1 MLSSLTPLCP
11 LGYCLLR
18 PSSHCST
25 KKQAIVTTLI
35 ALQEA
40 KGQWSWTNADHLA
53 LLHTPAALIA
63 FPCTWPLPAAAV
75 LSARWGRPAVGT
87 DESLA
92 ADTSAQ
98 HQGVQAPRWE
108 GLGLYQFWALWNQ
121 HWKQVELML
130 FISSEWFQSSWCS
143 SYVSFL
149 MGGGGVSLLA
159 RAMTA
164 AASMQLSREDI
175 CLLVEHTSRAGLP
188 SRREPDLKLPC
199 LQGTEAWSAPLVL
212 ADVSDRGGGGKHW

>member
-40 KGQWSWTNADHLA
+40 KGQWSWTDADHLT

-130 FISSEWFQSSWCS
+130 FISSEWFQPSWCS

-149 MGGGGVSLLA
+149 MGGGGFHSLLGQWQQLPACSSPGKTSAFWWSTQAEQGSPAAVSLIWSC
-159 RAMTA
+159 RV
-164 AASMQLSREDI
+164 
-175 CLLVEHTSRAGLP
+175 CKGL
-188 SRREPDLKLPC
+188 
-199 LQGTEAWSAPLVL
+199 
-212 ADVSDRGGGGKHW
+212 KHEVPRWC